1 MKNFFLALMVL
12 FSFSVQAKTKHPPP
26 PSYDTL
32 YVANESKKETLVDI
46 NSDLVRPIASITKL
60 MSAIVVLDKCQP
72 LNEKLTFKGSR
83 SLPKGKYTREELLSA
98 MLVKSDNVAAE
109 TLAKNYPGGN
119 QEFYLQMNKTAE
131 KLGMKESTFVDA
143 SGIGEGNKST
153 AKELTTLLKEAY
165 RYDII
170 KRHASSA
177 ETYLTAEVHQKKK
190 KKLIEKIREV
200 KLSNTSHEL
209 LKEFNEIIISKTG
222 TTSHAGKCL
231 VLLVRKN
238 DEFYSIVILGDQR
251 RKHVTDTAKRLLTQ
265 SI

>member
-1 MKNFFLALMVL
+1 MKKFFLALMVL
-12 FSFSVQAKTKHPPP
+12 FSFSVQAKSKHPPT

-60 MSAIVVLDKCQP
+60 MTAIVVLDKCQP
-72 LNEKLTFKGSR
+72 LNEKLAFKGSR
-83 SLPKGKYTREELLSA
+83 SLPRGRYTREELLSA

-119 QEFYLQMNKTAE
+119 QQFYIQMNLTAE

-143 SGIGEGNKST
+143 SGLGGGNRST
-153 AKELTTLLKEAY
+153 AKELTIMLKEAY
-165 RYDII
+165 RYDVI
-170 KRHASSA
+170 KRLSSSPV
-177 ETYLTAEVHQKKK
+177 TTLTAEVQQKKK
-190 KKLIEKIREV
+190 KKLIEKIRDV
-200 KLSNTSHEL
+200 RLSNTSHEL
-209 LKEFNEIIISKTG
+209 LKEFDEIIISKTG
-222 TTSHAGKCL
+222 TTSQAGKCL
-231 VLLVRKN
+231 VLLVHKN
-238 DEFYSIVILGDQR
+238 NEFYSIVILGDQR

>member
-1 MKNFFLALMVL
+1 MKRFFLALMVL
-12 FSFSVQAKTKHPPP
+12 FSFSVQAKVKHSVTPN
-26 PSYDTL
+26 YDTI
-32 YVANESKKETLVDI
+32 YVSNESKNETLIDI

-72 LNEKLTFKGSR
+72 LNEKLTFKGSK
-83 SLPKGKYTREELLSA
+83 SLPRGKYTREELLSA
-98 MLVKSDNVAAE
+98 MLVKSDNIAAE

-119 QEFYLQMNKTAE
+119 LQFYIQMNRTAE

-143 SGIGEGNKST
+143 SGLGEGNRST
-153 AKELTTLLKEAY
+153 AKELAMLLKEAY

-170 KRHASSA
+170 RHLASSPV
-177 ETYLTAEVHQKKK
+177 THLTADIQQKKK
-190 KKLIEKIREV
+190 KKVIEKTRDV
-200 KLSNTSHEL
+200 QLSNTSHEL
-209 LKEFNEIIISKTG
+209 LKEFDEIIISKTG

-231 VLLVRKN
+231 VLLVHKN
-238 DEFYSIVILGDQR
+238 NEFYSIVILGDQK